1 MIDESLQEKVRFWFR
16 RVESIH
22 VGHVVRA
29 LVVVRLH
36 NAWPW
41 CFKLQVQVRLT
52 DSSKPPSGDL
62 ISKTPMLFEAF
73 VRVHAVLGP
82 FFDSDGAS
90 P

>member
-1 MIDESLQEKVRFWFR
+1 LVQKGRKYTRWARGPSASRCAAPQRMA
-16 RVESIH
+16 
-22 VGHVVRA
+22 VV
-29 LVVVRLH
+29 
-36 NAWPW
+36 
-41 CFKLQVQVRLT
+41 LQVQVRLT

>member
-41 CFKLQVQVRLT
+41 CFKF
-52 DSSKPPSGDL
+52 K
-62 ISKTPMLFEAF
+62 F
-73 VRVHAVLGP
+73 V
-82 FFDSDGAS
+82 
-90 P
+90 